1 MAEFRAIITQPIVNM
16 EYDDATRGSVTAL
29 GVEIPLMVL
38 AFATV
43 ILRVYSRLAI
53 KRALAT
59 DDVLIMLGMVC

>member
-1 MAEFRAIITQPIVNM
+1 MAESRATIAQPIVNM
-16 EYDDATRGSVTAL
+16 EYGDATRGSVTAL

-59 DDVLIMLGMVC
+59 DDVLIMLATVC